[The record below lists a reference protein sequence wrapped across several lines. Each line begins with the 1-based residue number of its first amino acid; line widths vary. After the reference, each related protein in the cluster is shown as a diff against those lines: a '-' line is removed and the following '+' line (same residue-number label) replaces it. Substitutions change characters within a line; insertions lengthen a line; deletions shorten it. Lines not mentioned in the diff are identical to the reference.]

1 MGMGKTGE
9 TFSPLYH
16 HAGNVSFS
24 QSHLIAVAV
33 LGAGVWLCH
42 RANAAIVIRDDLS
55 EDLLPLMP
63 RELEIL
69 GEDAG
74 PGPALG

>member
-1 MGMGKTGE
+1 MGMGRTGE

-16 HAGNVSFS
+16 RAGNVSFS
-24 QSHLIAVAV
+24 QSHLIAV

-55 EDLLPLMP
+55 E
-63 RELEIL
+63 
-69 GEDAG
+69 
-74 PGPALG
+74 